1 MPSDGAVYLKAVH
14 ASITLRTAMT
24 PRQLDDLLARV
35 SRVRIGVIGDFC
47 LDAYWTLDASLSE
60 ISVETGLATRPVR
73 SQRYTLGGAGN
84 VAANLAALG
93 VAEVRAFAVVG
104 DDPFGREMARLLQDI
119 RVDLRGVLVQGTRWD
134 TPVYIKPV
142 EGDSEQ
148 SRIDFGNANELDAGT
163 GERLL
168 EALRN
173 ALPEL
178 DLVIVN
184 QQLLHGIHTE
194 EVRGALARLVPG
206 ARVPFICDSRSF
218 SDSYAGALRKLNDR
232 EALRLVGVR
241 WESGDPVPRA
251 DAEQAARALFD
262 RWKTPLFLT
271 RGPRG
276 MLVRDVQGTHEVPGL
291 QILGRIDTVGAGDSA
306 LAGIAAALAAGSDPL
321 SAASLG
327 NFAAGVTVKK
337 LFVTG
342 TASPEEIRAIGTDP
356 DFVYNPE
363 LAEDSRAARFMT
375 DTEIEIIGPAAAEGL
390 RPTHAIFDNDGTIS
404 TLREGWE
411 KIMEPVMIR
420 SILGPGWK
428 TAEEKLFLS
437 VRERVHDYVEKTT
450 GVQTLVQMHGL
461 VDMVREFG
469 IVPASEVKTPMGYK
483 DVYNAELLAMVS
495 SREEKLGRGELCV
508 EDFTVKGAHPFL
520 KALHA
525 AGVKLYLASGTDE
538 KDLLAEAQAL
548 GHASLFEGRI
558 HGAVG
563 DVNVEAKR
571 IVLEKI
577 LAEIGVQSA
586 RTLVTF
592 GDGPVEMRETKRRGG
607 RAVGVASDELRRFGW
622 NMRKRTRLIRAGAD
636 LVVPDFS
643 QWRILCRVLGVP
655 A

>member
-1 MPSDGAVYLKAVH
+1 MSTESSALTSD
-14 ASITLRTAMT
+14 R
-24 PRQLDDLLARV
+24 LDHLL
-35 SRVRIGVIGDFC
+35 SRISRARIGVIGDFC

-73 SQRYTLGGAGN
+73 RQRYSLGGAGN
-84 VAANLAALG
+84 VAANLGALG
-93 VAEVRAFAVVG
+93 AAAVRAFAVLG
-104 DDPFGREMARLLQDI
+104 DDPFGREMKRLLDVI
-119 RVDLRGVLVQGTRWD
+119 HVDQRGVLVQEEGWD

-148 SRIDFGNANELDAGT
+148 GRIDFGNANELNPAA

-168 EALRN
+168 AALRG
-173 ALPEL
+173 ALGEL
-178 DLVIVN
+178 DVVIVN

-194 EVRGALARLVPG
+194 GFRAALAGLIRES
-206 ARVPFICDSRSF
+206 RIPFICDSRAF
-218 SDSYAGALRKLNDR
+218 SSSYEGAMRKLNDR
-232 EALRLVGVR
+232 EALSLVGVP
-241 WESGDPVPRA
+241 WDNEAPVPRVE
-251 DAEQAARALFD
+251 AEKAAETLYT
-262 RWKTPLFLT
+262 RWRTPLFVT

-276 MLVRDVQGTHEVPGL
+276 MLVRDDRGIHEVPGL
-291 QILGRIDTVGAGDSA
+291 QILGRIDTVGAGDAA
-306 LAGIAAALAAGSDPL
+306 LAAIAAALAAGADPV
-321 SAASLG
+321 SAAELG
-327 NFAAGVTVKK
+327 NLAAGVTVKK
-337 LFVTG
+337 LFTTG
-342 TASPEEIRAIGTDP
+342 TASPDEIRAIGKDP
-356 DFVYNPE
+356 DYVINPE
-363 LAEDSRAARFMT
+363 LAEDPRAARYLGE
-375 DTEIEIIGPAAAEGL
+375 TEIEVIGPVTEGL

-428 TAEEKLFLS
+428 TAEEKLFLT
-437 VRERVHDYVEKTT
+437 VKERVRDYVEKTT

-461 VDMVREFG
+461 VEMVREFG
-469 IVPASEVKTPMGYK
+469 IVPPATVKTPMGYK
-483 DVYNAELLAMVS
+483 DVYNEELLAMVS
-495 SREEKLGRGELCV
+495 EREGKLRRGELCV
-508 EDFTVKGAHPFL
+508 DDFTVKGAHPFL

-538 KDLLAEAQAL
+538 KDLLAEAEAL

-577 LAEIGVQSA
+577 LSEVGEANA
-586 RTLVTF
+586 HTLVTF
-592 GDGPVEMRETKRRGG
+592 GDGPVEMRETRRRGG

-636 LVVPDFS
+636 LVIPDFS
-643 QWRILCRVLGVP
+643 QWRALCRVLGVP

>member
-1 MPSDGAVYLKAVH
+1 
-14 ASITLRTAMT
+14 MT
-24 PRQLDDLLARV
+24 PHQLDDLLSRI
-35 SRVRIGVIGDFC
+35 SRVRVGVIGDFC

-60 ISVETGLATRPVR
+60 ISIETGLATRPVG
-73 SQRYTLGGAGN
+73 SQRYSLGGAGN

-93 VAEVRAFAVVG
+93 VTDVRAFAVVG
-104 DDPFGREMARLLQDI
+104 DDPFGREMARLLQEI
-119 RVDLRGVLVQGTRWD
+119 RVDLRGVLVQGKRWD

-148 SRIDFGNANELDAGT
+148 SRIDFGNANELDAAT
-163 GERLL
+163 GELL
-168 EALRN
+168 LAALRD
-173 ALPEL
+173 ALPDL

-194 EVRGALARLVPG
+194 EVRRALARLIPS

-218 SDSYAGALRKLNDR
+218 SESYAGALRKLNDR
-232 EALRLVGVR
+232 EALRLIGVQ

-251 DAEQAARALFD
+251 DAEKAARLLFD

-276 MLVRDVQGTHEVPGL
+276 MLVQDAAGTHEVPGL

-321 SAASLG
+321 SAAALG

-342 TASPEEIRAIGTDP
+342 TASPAEIRAIGADP
-356 DFVYNPE
+356 DYVFHPE
-363 LAEDSRAARFMT
+363 LAEDSRAARFLP
-375 DTEIEIIGPAAAEGL
+375 DTEIELIGPVADGL

-411 KIMEPVMIR
+411 RIMEPVMIR

-437 VRERVHDYVEKTT
+437 VKERVHDYVEKTT

-483 DVYNAELLAMVS
+483 DVYNEELLAMVS
-495 SREEKLGRGELCV
+495 GRVEKLRRGELCV

-538 KDLLAEAQAL
+538 KDLLAEAEAL
-548 GHASLFEGRI
+548 GHASLFGGRI

-577 LAEIGVQSA
+577 LAEIGVRNA
-586 RTLVTF
+586 HTLVTF

-622 NMRKRTRLIRAGAD
+622 NLRKRTRLIRAGAD

-643 QWRILCRVLGVP
+643 QWRALCRVLEVP